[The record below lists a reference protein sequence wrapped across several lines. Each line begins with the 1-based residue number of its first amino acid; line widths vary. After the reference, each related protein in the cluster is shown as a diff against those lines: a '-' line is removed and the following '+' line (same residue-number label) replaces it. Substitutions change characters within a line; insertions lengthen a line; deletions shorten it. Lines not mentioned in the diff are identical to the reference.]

1 MRIFKYLPPDRIDV
15 ILILNQNIRFT
26 QPHYLNDTFEAIPYL
41 SGIDT
46 AEKIDDLFDKEIP
59 KIINGQDILN
69 NFSIQLQEVVKA
81 NPDIDP
87 NAIIDII
94 KTVEPDK
101 LLSTLVKPFLKS
113 MNLQPANDDL
123 VEKFREGFQNKLG
136 ILSLTQRNDN
146 LLMWAHYTQGDT
158 GFVIEFNHSGDLLK
172 NRKSSIACL
181 NEISEVRYRE
191 ERPELYL
198 FKTLTPNQEWIE
210 ALAAD
215 VFSTKGLSWEYEQEL
230 RVVKGLQECSCVNES
245 LGIFLY
251 HFDAAEISN
260 IYMGMKIGSAI
271 EERIK
276 GVLSESRYGHIGLF
290 KAFQSSKEYRM
301 DFRKLI

>member
-1 MRIFKYLPPDRIDV
+1 MKIFKYLPPDRIDV
-15 ILILNQNIRFT
+15 ILNQNIRFT
-26 QPHYLNDTFEAIPYL
+26 QPHYLNDTFETIPYL

-59 KIINGQDILN
+59 KIISGQDILN
-69 NFSIQLQEVVKA
+69 NLSIGLEEVFKI
-81 NPDIDP
+81 NPEIDP
-87 NAIIDII
+87 NAIIDILN
-94 KTVEPDK
+94 TVEPDK
-101 LLSTLVKPFLKS
+101 LLSTLVKPVLKAL
-113 MNLQPANDDL
+113 NLQPTNDDL
-123 VEKFREGFQNKLG
+123 AEKFRERFQNKLG

-146 LLMWAHYTQGDT
+146 LLMWAHYTQSDT

-181 NEISEVRYRE
+181 NEISEVRYKK

-210 ALAAD
+210 ELAGD
-215 VFSTKGLSWEYEQEL
+215 VFLTKGLSWQYEQEL

-260 IYMGMKIGSAI
+260 IYMGMKIGRAP

-276 GVLSESRYGHIGLF
+276 GVLAESRYGHVGLF